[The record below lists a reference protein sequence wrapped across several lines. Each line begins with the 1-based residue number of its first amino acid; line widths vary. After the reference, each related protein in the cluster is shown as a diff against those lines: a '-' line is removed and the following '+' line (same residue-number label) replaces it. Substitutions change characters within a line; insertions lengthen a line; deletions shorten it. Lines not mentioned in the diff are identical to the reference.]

1 MSFGQ
6 YSIHEKPLPP
16 TKPAREKKLKAV
28 FDTSEVA
35 HVFAN
40 PREEDGSGFEQ
51 THARNPQHNFFFN
64 TSRDGVR
71 ILYSYRDSY
80 PVASRFIV
88 GKGKHAKPVFL
99 IRSGK
104 PYSVTTSCHMNMAGH
119 AVPSDAIRFDVPLV
133 TDSFYSAG
141 PSAETHAANLA
152 DIVERIGEA
161 LAKYIN
167 GRAAYTI
174 ESEHASAVSLTDAAK
189 RYAKLFRIKLPK
201 LPKIPT
207 FDAQRVADA
216 RARRAHLDAT
226 RDAREAQRNAEA
238 LKRAEADIAAWKR
251 GESVTPSW
259 GWNRLTPY
267 ALLRVLQDA
276 QTGLHSVETSQGV
289 RVPVGSP
296 LGAARLLRFLES
308 LKASGRTYQKNG
320 HSEHIGQFTVTS
332 FDGSILTAGCHRIE
346 WSGVLSI
353 ADAVRIA
360 AEKDAER
367 EARTNDEGS
376 YTA

>member
-1 MSFGQ
+1 MSYGQ
-6 YSIHEKPLPP
+6 YSLHEKPLPP
-16 TKPAREKKLKAV
+16 TKPAKEKKLKAV

-35 HVFAN
+35 HVFAH
-40 PREEDGSGFEQ
+40 PLESDGSGYAQ
-51 THARNPQHNFFFN
+51 THARNAQNNLFFN
-64 TSRDGVR
+64 TSRDGTR
-71 ILYSYRDSY
+71 ILYSYRETY
-80 PVASRFIV
+80 PIASLFSV
-88 GKGKHAKPVFL
+88 GKGKNARPVFL

-104 PYSVTTSCHMNMAGH
+104 PYSVTTAAHFNLAAR

-133 TDSFYSAG
+133 TDSFYSTK
-141 PSAETHAANLA
+141 PSDSTHKANLA

-161 LAKYIN
+161 LAKYSK

-189 RYAKLFRIKLPK
+189 RYAKLFRLKLPK
-201 LPKIPT
+201 LPKIPA

-267 ALLRVLQDA
+267 ALLRVIRNPEDKTA
-276 QTGLHSVETSQGV
+276 FVCETSMGV
-289 RVPVGSP
+289 RVPVGGH

-308 LKASGRTYQKNG
+308 LKSSGRTYQRNG
-320 HSEHIGQFTVTS
+320 HTEHIGQFTVTS

-346 WSGVLSI
+346 WSEVLSV
-353 ADAVRIA
+353 ADAVRKAEETETLSGIA
-360 AEKDAER
+360 W
-367 EARTNDEGS
+367 G
-376 YTA
+376 

>member
-6 YSIHEKPLPP
+6 YSLHERPLAP
-16 TKPAREKKLKAV
+16 TKPAKEKKLKAV

-35 HVFAN
+35 HVFSN

-51 THARNPQHNFFFN
+51 THARNPQRNFYFN

-152 DIVERIGEA
+152 DIVSRIVEA
-161 LAKYIN
+161 LAKYAN

-189 RYAKLFRIKLPK
+189 QYAKLFRVKLPK

-267 ALLRVLQDA
+267 ALLRVVRNPENKS
-276 QTGLHSVETSQGV
+276 TFVCETSQGV
-289 RVPVGSP
+289 RVAIGGS
-296 LGAARLLRFLES
+296 LGAARLLRLLES
-308 LKASGRTYQKNG
+308 LKASGRTYQRNG
-320 HSEHIGQFTVTS
+320 HTEHIGQFTVTS

-346 WSGVLSI
+346 WQTIVEI
-353 ADAVRIA
+353 ADAVRN
-360 AEKDAER
+360 AEDAENLSGI
-367 EARTNDEGS
+367 A
-376 YTA
+376 YA